1 MSGLWPHT
9 AYSSVPLN
17 SDLENESPTNF
28 GPQLTKA
35 PDARKDRRGFIAVG
49 QVEIA
54 EKVEDET
61 GYKHTASEAWRHGI
75 LWCILAGGIIFATT
89 LAITIW
95 AVMKKDKNGDIILY
109 RGKCQTTN
117 RAMLGGHLV
126 INLFSTVLLGACNY
140 CMHIL
145 SSPTRKDI
153 DRLHGKK
160 RTAEIGINSI
170 SNVFKL
176 GLPRAIPWLI
186 LLACSAPLHLVFNS
200 AIFSAL
206 GTYRYQVAFVSPSF
220 FKGAPWVLYTDSSL
234 DYTTYEWSGL
244 ESWLGEVRQ
253 SGLANML
260 RLEPAACVEKFGTEW
275 VSAESRVIFV
285 TQDEN
290 PNVALDYGSV
300 YGVVTKYS
308 LNSSFILS
316 VYPDYSIGYDWQ
328 SRQSHE
334 WLCTSDSHPTCAEM
348 ASGSSPLVYTFGRGV
363 YGPFSGEM
371 FLSGSA
377 KIDHCLTLEA
387 EEKCTIE
394 ASIQILAILLCFSIV
409 KLVVMAG
416 MYWGLKRQ
424 PLVVLG
430 DAVASFMRHKDPHT
444 VGACLAPPETFN
456 THSVWVSERLYKP
469 NRRRW
474 GSAVS
479 PFQWLLC
486 CGLCVVGLTISS
498 YLLLLR
504 VEAVGWSSIFRIGF
518 GVIDVTSTL
527 SNIVGY
533 QNQSILQSALLA
545 NTPQLIVSCIYF
557 TYNAVSTSMLQ
568 ALEWT
573 DYAHDRKPLR
583 VSFPV
588 GEQRSTYRLQ
598 MPYRYGVPLMVLIG
612 TIHWLV
618 SQCIFLIRARVYDPD
633 GVEMTDLSIATC
645 GYSGY
650 AMVVAIAVSFVA
662 VLPLVFVGIF
672 RRFKPGM
679 TLVGSN
685 SAAISAA
692 CHSKEDEDD
701 DTCEIPV
708 MWGAVRT
715 QGEVGHCC
723 FSSDA
728 VSVPVPGKLYA

>member
-1 MSGLWPHT
+1 MSGLWPHA
-9 AYSSVPLN
+9 AYSSLPLN
-17 SDLENESPTNF
+17 SDLENESPTNV
-28 GPQLTKA
+28 GPQLTKT
-35 PDARKDRRGFIAVG
+35 PGARKDRRGFIAVG
-49 QVEIA
+49 QAEIA

-61 GYKHTASEAWRHGI
+61 GYKHKASEAWRHGI
-75 LWCILAGGIIFATT
+75 LWCILAGSIIFATT

-109 RGKCQTTN
+109 RGNVRPPTARCS
-117 RAMLGGHLV
+117 V
-126 INLFSTVLLGACNY
+126 DI
-140 CMHIL
+140 

-153 DRLHGKK
+153 DRLHEKK
-160 RTAEIGINSI
+160 RTAEIGINSV

-200 AIFSAL
+200 VIYSAL
-206 GTYRYQVAFVSPSF
+206 GTYKYQVAFVTPSF
-220 FKGAPWVLYTDSSL
+220 FEGAPWVLYTDSSL
-234 DYTTYEWSGL
+234 DYTTYKWSGL

-253 SGLANML
+253 SGQANML
-260 RLEPAACVEKFGTEW
+260 RLEPAACAEKFRTEF

-290 PNVALDYGSV
+290 PNVALDHGSV

-316 VYPDYSIGYDWQ
+316 VDPDYSIGYGW
-328 SRQSHE
+328 QSHE
-334 WLCTSDSHPTCAEM
+334 WLCTSDSHSTCAEM
-348 ASGSSPLVYTFGRGV
+348 ASGNSPLLYTFGQWV

-377 KIDHCLTLEA
+377 IIDHCLTLGA

-394 ASIQILAILLCFSIV
+394 ASIQILAIILCFGII

-416 MYWGLKRQ
+416 MYWGLRRQ

-456 THSVWVSERLYKP
+456 THSVWVSERVYKP

-474 GSAVS
+474 GSAAS
-479 PFQWLLC
+479 PFQWFLC
-486 CGLCVVGLTISS
+486 CGLCVAGLAISS
-498 YLLLLR
+498 YLLLSR

-527 SNIVGY
+527 GNIAGY
-533 QNQSILQSALLA
+533 QNQSLLRSALLA

-583 VSFPV
+583 
-588 GEQRSTYRLQ
+588 
-598 MPYRYGVPLMVLIG
+598 
-612 TIHWLV
+612 
-618 SQCIFLIRARVYDPD
+618 CIFLIRARVYNPD

-650 AMVVAIAVSFVA
+650 AMVVTIAVSFVA

-672 RRFKPGM
+672 RHFKPGM

-708 MWGAVRT
+708 MWGAVLT